1 MLQIREVSHLTWN
14 VWKTHYFCIDFMIS
28 YVTSWFFL
36 SMKNLI
42 SGILIHALLLMG
54 IIMPAA
60 AQQDKETPI
69 WQKMH
74 YLSEEEMQI
83 RSWDNRSFTPTDPAE
98 GPVFNVAEFARMQGV
113 LIRYPLGIPYS
124 LVAEMSE
131 DIPVT
136 TIVTG
141 PDQENTVRSLY
152 QSQGVNLENCDFL
165 HAPSDSYWTRDY
177 GPWFIIDGNYEF
189 GIVDFPYNR
198 PRPND
203 DNIPV
208 VLAGALG
215 INLFGMDVVH
225 TGGNY
230 MTDFYGKSASTTLVY
245 SENADLSLQNP
256 PLTPDEV
263 DAMMSAYLGLST
275 YHVLDD
281 PLNEYIEH
289 IDCWGKFL
297 DVDKVLIGQVP
308 PGDPRYSEFEGVA
321 NYFEEQTSGWGKPY
335 EVYRVFT
342 PGTSPGTPYT
352 NSLILNDKVFVP
364 QTGSSWDDE
373 AIDVYQEAMPGYEII
388 GTFAGEAP
396 GWQNTDAIH
405 CRAKGIADLG
415 MLWIRHMPL
424 WGSKPQQDNYE
435 IQATII
441 PLSGAA
447 ISPNAAKVYYK
458 VNNSSFIP
466 VVMTTQ
472 NDTLYTASIPGADQ
486 TDVITYYLTVSD
498 QSGRTA
504 SHPYMGVAD
513 PHQFTI
519 QVNYAADIAID
530 VQQIEASCLTGDSI
544 SNSFIISNTGNMQL
558 NYSIEA
564 NTLEYEYHSFTL
576 PDSPSPTAYTSNTYE
591 ELGWTEVYVSD
602 NEIISDWTMVYTW
615 FTLYPGLMNHGSY
628 WVQSPSGTIAKI
640 SGNILP
646 GTYTKNL
653 DAFNGE
659 SMMGTWKI
667 WIEDSNQEGGHQ
679 ATGIT
684 MTLRNTVDPG
694 SWLSAVPD
702 TGMVLSGG
710 QSQIQVHCNASGL
723 MPGEYNGQLLISSN
737 DPDESLL
744 TLPVSFTVE
753 SLPYLTVSVDSLIYL
768 NYDQMWIGQD
778 FTVTNP
784 TQQDIQIN
792 TITNENVGWFYWYI
806 EPWDITL
813 PYLLGGG
820 DSLEFTVKIAIPL
833 QSPQAWMVY
842 DTLYVE
848 SEYDLHKV
856 LIGVDYNLISGT
868 GDLTENNISIDIYP
882 NPFNDQVQIELE
894 LIKDAYL
901 KADILNFTGQ
911 ILQVLAEGEL
921 VRGRHTFTLH
931 LTNESLPAGIYL
943 LRISSGDN
951 VIVRKLILSL

>member
-1 MLQIREVSHLTWN
+1 MPHNSFHPSIRNMAT
-14 VWKTHYFCIDFMIS
+14 
-28 YVTSWFFL
+28 
-36 SMKNLI
+36 
-42 SGILIHALLLMG
+42 GILVQTLFFTGMLI
-54 IIMPAA
+54 PAY
-60 AQQDKETPI
+60 AQQDKEIPA

-98 GPVFNVAEFARMQGV
+98 GPVFNVAEFAPMQAV

-124 LVAEMSE
+124 LIAEMSE
-131 DIPVT
+131 DIVVT

-141 PDQENTVRSLY
+141 ADQENTVRNLY
-152 QSQGVNLENCDFL
+152 QSQGVNLENCNFL
-165 HAPSDSYWTRDY
+165 YAPTDSYWTRDY

-208 VLAGALG
+208 VVAGVLG

-245 SENADLSLQNP
+245 VENADMSLQNP

-263 DAMMSAYLGLST
+263 DTRMFSYLGLSA
-275 YHVLDD
+275 YHVLED

-308 PGDPRYSEFEGVA
+308 PSDARYSEFEGVA
-321 NYFEEQTSGWGKPY
+321 NYFEGQTSGWGKPY
-335 EVYRVFT
+335 KVYRVFT

-352 NSLILNDKVFVP
+352 NSLIINDKVFVP

-373 AIDVYQEAMPGYEII
+373 AMDVYQEAMPGYEII
-388 GTFAGEAP
+388 GTFAEEAP

-424 WGSKPQQDNYE
+424 WGSKPQQDSYE

-447 ISPNAAKVYYK
+447 ISSNSAKVYYK
-458 VNNSSFIP
+458 INNGSFIP
-466 VVMTTQ
+466 LTMTTQ
-472 NDTLYTASIPGADQ
+472 NDTLYTASIPGAGE
-486 TDVITYYLTVSD
+486 TDVISYYLTVSD

-504 SHPYMGVAD
+504 NHPYIGAAD

-519 QVNYAADIAID
+519 QMSYEADIALN
-530 VQQIEASCLTGDSI
+530 VQQIETACLTGDSV
-544 SNSFIISNTGNMQL
+544 SNTFVISNTGNMQL

-564 NTLEYEYHSFTL
+564 NTLEYEYHTFPIS
-576 PDSPSPTAYTSNTYE
+576 DSPSPTAYTSNTYE
-591 ELGWTEVYVSD
+591 ELGWTEVYVGD
-602 NEIISDWTMVYTW
+602 DVIISRWTMEYTW
-615 FTLYPGLMNHGSY
+615 YTLYPGLMNHGSF

-646 GTYTKNL
+646 GTYTKNI

-667 WIEDSNQEGGHQ
+667 WIEDSNAEGGHQ

-684 MTLRNTVDPG
+684 MTLRNTIDPG
-694 SWLSAVPD
+694 PWLSVVPE
-702 TGMVLSGG
+702 TGMVLAGG
-710 QSQIQVHCNASGL
+710 QSQIQVHCDAEEL
-723 MPGEYNGQLLISSN
+723 IPGEYFGQLLISSN
-737 DPDESLL
+737 DPDEPAL
-744 TLPVSFTVE
+744 TLPVYFTVD

-768 NYDQMWIGQD
+768 NYNQMIEGQA
-778 FTVTNP
+778 FTVRNP
-784 TQQDIQIN
+784 TTQDIQVN
-792 TITNENVGWFYWYI
+792 TITKEGGWWFFWYI
-806 EPWDITL
+806 EPWNIEL
-813 PYLLGGG
+813 PYLLPAG
-820 DSLEFTVKIAIPL
+820 DSLIFNVKIAIPVL
-833 QSPQAWMVY
+833 SPQAWIIY

-848 SEYDLHKV
+848 SMYDLHKL
-856 LIGVDYNLISGT
+856 LIGVDYNLISGI
-868 GDLTENNISIDIYP
+868 DDDADRHISLNIYP
-882 NPFNDQVQIELE
+882 NPINDQLHIEIGLTE
-894 LIKDAYL
+894 ETCLR
-901 KADILNFTGQ
+901 ADILDMTGKTVKT
-911 ILQVLAEGEL
+911 LMEGKFGS
-921 VRGRHTFTLH
+921 GRHTFFW
-931 LTNESLPAGIYL
+931 NRERDDLPSGIYL
-943 LRISSGDN
+943 LRITSN
-951 VIVRKLILSL
+951 NERIFRKLILAGS

>member
-1 MLQIREVSHLTWN
+1 MLNTNSHL
-14 VWKTHYFCIDFMIS
+14 FIRIF
-28 YVTSWFFL
+28 TSVLLVNFLFFA
-36 SMKNLI
+36 
-42 SGILIHALLLMG
+42 GTFT
-54 IIMPAA
+54 PAYS
-60 AQQDKETPI
+60 QQDKEIPV

-74 YLSEEEMQI
+74 YLSEEEMLI

-98 GPVFNVAEFARMQGV
+98 GPVFNVAEFAPMQGV

-131 DIPVT
+131 DIVVT

-141 PDQENTVRSLY
+141 ADQENTVKNLY
-152 QSQGVNLENCDFL
+152 QSHGVDLENCNFMY
-165 HAPSDSYWTRDY
+165 APTDSYWTRDY
-177 GPWFIIDGNYEF
+177 GPWFIIDGNNEF

-203 DNIPV
+203 DNVPV

-230 MTDFYGKSASTTLVY
+230 MTDFYGKSSSTTLVY
-245 SENADLSLQNP
+245 TENADMSLQNP

-263 DAMMSAYLGLST
+263 DSRMFDYLGLSA
-275 YHVLDD
+275 YHVVED
-281 PLNEYIEH
+281 PLNDYIEH

-308 PGDPRYSEFEGVA
+308 PSDPRYSEFEGVA
-321 NYFEEQTSGWGKPY
+321 NYFEEQISGWGKPY

-373 AIDVYQEAMPGYEII
+373 AMDAYQEAMPGYEII
-388 GTFAGEAP
+388 GTYAEEGP

-424 WGSKPQQDNYE
+424 WGTKPQQDSYA

-447 ISPNAAKVYYK
+447 ISPNSAKVYYK
-458 VNNSSFIP
+458 INNGNFIP
-466 VVMTTQ
+466 LVMTSQ
-472 NDTLYTASIPGADQ
+472 NDTLYTASIPGAGE
-486 TDVITYYLTVSD
+486 TDIISYYLTVSD

-504 SHPYMGVAD
+504 NHPYIGPAD

-519 QVNYAADIAID
+519 QMNYEADIALNAE
-530 VQQIEASCLTGDSI
+530 QIEATCLTGEAAGST
-544 SNSFIISNTGNMQL
+544 FVISNTGNMQL
-558 NYSIEA
+558 NFGIDA
-564 NTLEYEYHSFTL
+564 NILEYKYYSCPI
-576 PDSPSPTAYTSNTYE
+576 PDSPPPTAYSSNTFD
-591 ELGWTEVYVSD
+591 ELGWTEVYVGD
-602 NEIISDWTMVYTW
+602 DETISRWTIVYTW
-615 FTLYPGLMNHGSY
+615 HTLYPGLLNHGSF
-628 WVQSPSGTIAKI
+628 WVQSPLGTVAKI
-640 SGNILP
+640 SGNIFP

-667 WIEDSNQEGGHQ
+667 WIEDSGQEGGHQ

-684 MTLRNTVDPG
+684 MTLRSTFDPG
-694 SWLSAVPD
+694 PWLSVVPD
-702 TGMVLSGG
+702 TGQVLAGG
-710 QSQIQVHCNASGL
+710 QSQIQVQCDAGEL
-723 MPGEYNGQLLISSN
+723 MPGTYNGQLFISSN

-744 TLPVSFTVE
+744 TLPVHFTVE
-753 SLPYLTVSVDSLIYL
+753 SLPYLAVSVDSLIYL
-768 NYDQMWIGQD
+768 NYDQMTYGQD
-778 FTVTNP
+778 FTVLNP
-784 TQQDIQIN
+784 GQQDILIN
-792 TITNENVGWFYWYI
+792 TITKEGIGMFYWYI

-820 DSLEFTVKIAIPL
+820 DSLVFTVKVALPV
-833 QSPQAWMVY
+833 QAPQAWMVY

-848 SEYDLHKV
+848 SEFDLHKV
-856 LIGVDYNLISGT
+856 LIGIDYNLISGT
-868 GDLTENNISIDIYP
+868 GNDATRNTSLSVYP
-882 NPFNDQVQIELE
+882 NPFSGQVLVEMELSE
-894 LIKDAYL
+894 DTYL
-901 KADILNFTGQ
+901 KTEILGYNGQTIQ
-911 ILQVLAEGEL
+911 ILTEGKFG
-921 VRGRHTFTLH
+921 VGKHAFTW
-931 LTNESLPAGIYL
+931 NPVIGSVPAGIYL
-943 LRISSGDN
+943 LRISTEDA
-951 VIVRKLILSL
+951 IMVRKLILIEP